1 MTIFKTYWKIVKKN
15 IGIIILYTVMLLVF
29 GTMNLKANKN
39 SFEFIS
45 SKPDII
51 IVNNSSGIITD
62 NLISYLKTNANVK
75 NITNENDI
83 DDAVFF
89 RDANYVIYIPKDFET
104 KLESGKE
111 VNIDIKT
118 NNSYDSYIASELL
131 NRYLDVFS
139 KYMNLYNDKIL
150 AIQKLDNTL
159 NKKADVVIENKT
171 SLNSKTSLF
180 YNFSSYSIMAIVI
193 YIICLVLSSFNDEKI
208 SKRTNVSGMNYKTFN
223 NYLYISS
230 FTFTFIIFI
239 VYLILSFLILKSSI
253 LNINGILY
261 GLNMFIFFIV
271 SFTMAILISN
281 LVKSKGAI
289 SGVVNVISLG
299 SAFLC
304 GAFIPV
310 KYMPSFALKIAH
322 IFPTFYF
329 IDNNEYIAS
338 IQNFDKASYDFVLK
352 NFIIMIVF
360 IIFFLI
366 LNTLVTRFKR
376 KVN

>member
-75 NITNENDI
+75 NITDENDI

-89 RDANYVIYIPKDFET
+89 RDANYVIYIPKEFEN
-104 KLESGKE
+104 KIENGKE
-111 VNIDIKT
+111 FNIDIKT

-159 NKKADVVIENKT
+159 NKKASVVIESKT
-171 SLNSKTSLF
+171 NLNSKTSLF

-208 SKRTNVSGMNYKTFN
+208 SKRTSVSGMNYKTFN

-338 IQNFDKASYDFVLK
+338 LQNFDKASYEFVLK

>member
-75 NITNENDI
+75 NITYENDI

-89 RDANYVIYIPKDFET
+89 RDANYVIYIPKEFEN
-104 KLESGKE
+104 KIENGKE
-111 VNIDIKT
+111 FNIDIKT
-118 NNSYDSYIASELL
+118 NNSYDSYIASELV
-131 NRYLDVFS
+131 NKYLDVFS

-159 NKKADVVIENKT
+159 NKKTSVVIENKT
-171 SLNSKTSLF
+171 NLNSKTSLF

-208 SKRTNVSGMNYKTFN
+208 SKRTSVSGMNYKTFN
-223 NYLYISS
+223 KYLYISS

-239 VYLILSFLILKSSI
+239 VYLILSFLILKISI

-261 GLNMFIFFIV
+261 SLNMFIFFIV

-338 IQNFDKASYDFVLK
+338 LQNFDKASYEFVLK
-352 NFIIMIVF
+352 NFIIMIIF

-366 LNTLVTRFKR
+366 LNSLVTRFKR

>member
-89 RDANYVIYIPKDFET
+89 RDANYVIYIPKEFEN
-104 KLESGKE
+104 KIENGKE
-111 VNIDIKT
+111 FNIDIKT

-208 SKRTNVSGMNYKTFN
+208 SKRTSVSGMNYKTFN

-338 IQNFDKASYDFVLK
+338 IQNFDKASYEFVLK

>member
-75 NITNENDI
+75 NITDENDI

-89 RDANYVIYIPKDFET
+89 RDANYVIYIPKEFEN
-104 KLESGKE
+104 KIENGKE
-111 VNIDIKT
+111 FNIDIKT

-131 NRYLDVFS
+131 NKYLDVFS
-139 KYMNLYNDKIL
+139 KYMNLYNDKVL

-159 NKKADVVIENKT
+159 NKKASVVIENKT
-171 SLNSKTSLF
+171 NLNSKTSLF

-223 NYLYISS
+223 NYLYMSS

-261 GLNMFIFFIV
+261 SLNMFIFFIV

-338 IQNFDKASYDFVLK
+338 LQNFDKASYEFVLK

>member
-39 SFEFIS
+39 SFEYIS

-75 NITNENDI
+75 NITDENDI

-89 RDANYVIYIPKDFET
+89 RDANYVIYIPKEFEN
-104 KLESGKE
+104 KIENGKE
-111 VNIDIKT
+111 FNIDIKT

-131 NRYLDVFS
+131 NKYLDVFS
-139 KYMNLYNDKIL
+139 KYMNLYNNKIL

-159 NKKADVVIENKT
+159 NKKTSVVIENKT
-171 SLNSKTSLF
+171 NLNSKTSLF

-208 SKRTNVSGMNYKTFN
+208 SKRTSVSGMNYKTFN
-223 NYLYISS
+223 KYLYISS

-261 GLNMFIFFIV
+261 SLNMFIFFIV

-329 IDNNEYIAS
+329 IDNNEYITS
-338 IQNFDKASYDFVLK
+338 IQNFDKVSYEFVLK
-352 NFIIMIVF
+352 NFIIMIIF

>member
-75 NITNENDI
+75 NITDENDI

-89 RDANYVIYIPKDFET
+89 RDANYVIYIPKEFEN
-104 KLESGKE
+104 KIENGKE
-111 VNIDIKT
+111 FNIDIKT

-159 NKKADVVIENKT
+159 NKKASVVIESKT
-171 SLNSKTSLF
+171 NLNSKTSLF

-261 GLNMFIFFIV
+261 SLNMFIFFIV

-338 IQNFDKASYDFVLK
+338 IQNFDKASYEFVLK

>member
-75 NITNENDI
+75 NITDENDI

-89 RDANYVIYIPKDFET
+89 RDANYVIYIPKEFEN
-104 KLESGKE
+104 KIENGKE
-111 VNIDIKT
+111 FNIDIKT

-159 NKKADVVIENKT
+159 NKKASVIIENKT

-261 GLNMFIFFIV
+261 SLNMFIFFIV

>member
-39 SFEFIS
+39 SFEYIS

-62 NLISYLKTNANVK
+62 TLISYLKTNANVK
-75 NITNENDI
+75 KITDENDI

-89 RDANYVIYIPKDFET
+89 RDANYVIYIPKEFEN
-104 KLESGKE
+104 KIENGKE
-111 VNIDIKT
+111 FNIDIKT

-131 NRYLDVFS
+131 NKYLDVFS

-159 NKKADVVIENKT
+159 NKKASVVIENKT
-171 SLNSKTSLF
+171 NLNSKTSLF

-208 SKRTNVSGMNYKTFN
+208 SKRTSVSGMNYKTFN

-261 GLNMFIFFIV
+261 SLNMFIFFIV

-329 IDNNEYIAS
+329 IDNNEYITS
-338 IQNFDKASYDFVLK
+338 IQNFDKVSYEFVLK
-352 NFIIMIVF
+352 NFIIMIIF

>member
-1 MTIFKTYWKIVKKN
+1 MTVFKTYWKIVKKN

-75 NITNENDI
+75 NITDENDI

-89 RDANYVIYIPKDFET
+89 RDANYVIYIPKEFEN
-104 KLESGKE
+104 KIENGKE
-111 VNIDIKT
+111 FNIDIKT

>member
-1 MTIFKTYWKIVKKN
+1 MTVFKTYWKIVKKN

-29 GTMNLKANKN
+29 GTMNLKTNKN
-39 SFEFIS
+39 SFEYVS

-51 IVNNSSGIITD
+51 IVNNSNGIITD

-75 NITNENDI
+75 NITDETDI

-89 RDANYVIYIPKDFET
+89 RDANYVIYIPKEFEN
-104 KLESGKE
+104 KLESREE

-131 NRYLDVFS
+131 NKYLDVFS
-139 KYMNLYNDKIL
+139 KYMNLYNDKVL

-159 NKKADVVIENKT
+159 NKKASVVIENKT
-171 SLNSKTSLF
+171 NLNSKTSLF

-239 VYLILSFLILKSSI
+239 VYLILSFLILKNSI
-253 LNINGILY
+253 LNINGFLY
-261 GLNMFIFFIV
+261 SLNMFIFFIV
-271 SFTMAILISN
+271 SFTMSILISN

-338 IQNFDKASYDFVLK
+338 LQNFDKASYEFVLK
-352 NFIIMIVF
+352 NFIIMIIF

>member
-75 NITNENDI
+75 NITDENDI

-131 NRYLDVFS
+131 NKYLDVFS

-171 SLNSKTSLF
+171 NLNSKTSLF

-230 FTFTFIIFI
+230 FSFTFIIFI

-261 GLNMFIFFIV
+261 GLNMSIFFIV

-338 IQNFDKASYDFVLK
+338 LQNFDKASYDFVLK
-352 NFIIMIVF
+352 NFIIMTVF

>member
-1 MTIFKTYWKIVKKN
+1 MTVFKTYWKIVKKN

-89 RDANYVIYIPKDFET
+89 RDANYVIYIPKEFEN
-104 KLESGKE
+104 KIENGKE
-111 VNIDIKT
+111 FNIDIKT

-159 NKKADVVIENKT
+159 NKKASVVIESKT
-171 SLNSKTSLF
+171 NLNSKTSLF

-338 IQNFDKASYDFVLK
+338 LQNFDKASYEFVLK
-352 NFIIMIVF
+352 NFIIMTVF

>member
-1 MTIFKTYWKIVKKN
+1 MTVFKTYWKIVKKN

-29 GTMNLKANKN
+29 GTMNLKTNKN
-39 SFEFIS
+39 SFEFVS

-51 IVNNSSGIITD
+51 IVNNSSGVITD
-62 NLISYLKTNANVK
+62 NLISYLKKNSNVK
-75 NITNENDI
+75 NITDETDI

-89 RDANYVIYIPKDFET
+89 RDANYVIYIPKDFEN

-111 VNIDIKT
+111 VDIDIKT

-131 NRYLDVFS
+131 TKYLDVFS
-139 KYMNLYNDKIL
+139 KYMNLYNDKIT
-150 AIQKLDNTL
+150 ATQKLDNTL
-159 NKKADVVIENKT
+159 NKKSNVVIT
-171 SLNSKTSLF
+171 SETNLNSNTYFF

-208 SKRTNVSGMNYKTFN
+208 SKRTNVSGMNYITFN

-230 FTFTFIIFI
+230 FTFTFIIFAI
-239 VYLILSFLILKSSI
+239 YLLLSFAILKSSI
-253 LNINGILY
+253 LNINGLLY
-261 GLNMFIFFIV
+261 SLNMFIFFIV
-271 SFTMAILISN
+271 SFTMSILISN

-310 KYMPSFALKIAH
+310 NYMPAFALKIAH

-338 IQNFDKASYDFVLK
+338 LQKFDKTAFEFVLK
-352 NFIIMIVF
+352 NFIIMILFVM
-360 IIFFLI
+360 FFLI
-366 LNTLVTRFKR
+366 LNSLVTRFKR

>member
-29 GTMNLKANKN
+29 GTMNLKTNKN
-39 SFEFIS
+39 SFEYVS

-75 NITNENDI
+75 NITDENDI

-89 RDANYVIYIPKDFET
+89 RDANYVIYIPKEFEN
-104 KLESGKE
+104 KIENGKE
-111 VNIDIKT
+111 FNIDIKT

-131 NRYLDVFS
+131 NKYLDVFS

-159 NKKADVVIENKT
+159 NKKAGVVIENKT
-171 SLNSKTSLF
+171 NLNSKTSLF

-261 GLNMFIFFIV
+261 SLNMFIFFIV

-338 IQNFDKASYDFVLK
+338 LQNFDKVSYEFVLK
-352 NFIIMIVF
+352 NFIIMI
-360 IIFFLI
+360 IFVMIFLI
-366 LNTLVTRFKR
+366 LNSLVTRFKR

>member
-1 MTIFKTYWKIVKKN
+1 MTVFKTYWKIVKKN

-29 GTMNLKANKN
+29 GTMNLKTNKN
-39 SFEFIS
+39 SFEYVS

-51 IVNNSSGIITD
+51 IVNNSNGIITD
-62 NLISYLKTNANVK
+62 NLISFLKTNANVK
-75 NITNENDI
+75 NITDETDI

-89 RDANYVIYIPKDFET
+89 RDANYVIYIPKDFES
-104 KLESGKE
+104 KLEKGKE

-131 NRYLDVFS
+131 NKYLDVFS
-139 KYMNLYNDKIL
+139 KYMNLYNDKVL

-159 NKKADVVIENKT
+159 NKKAGVVIENKT
-171 SLNSKTSLF
+171 NLNSKTSLF

-239 VYLILSFLILKSSI
+239 VYLILSFLILKNSI
-253 LNINGILY
+253 LNINGFLY
-261 GLNMFIFFIV
+261 SLNMFIFFIV

-338 IQNFDKASYDFVLK
+338 LQNFDKASYEFVLK
-352 NFIIMIVF
+352 NFIIMIIF

>member
-75 NITNENDI
+75 NITDENDI

-89 RDANYVIYIPKDFET
+89 RDANYVIYIPKEFEN
-104 KLESGKE
+104 KIENGKE
-111 VNIDIKT
+111 FNIDIKT

-131 NRYLDVFS
+131 NKYLDVFS

-159 NKKADVVIENKT
+159 NKKASVVIENKT
-171 SLNSKTSLF
+171 NLNSKTSLF
-180 YNFSSYSIMAIVI
+180 YNFSSYSIIAIVI

-239 VYLILSFLILKSSI
+239 VYLILSFLILKSII

-261 GLNMFIFFIV
+261 SLNMFIFFIV

-338 IQNFDKASYDFVLK
+338 LQNFDKASYEFVLK
-352 NFIIMIVF
+352 NFIIMIIF

>member
-159 NKKADVVIENKT
+159 NKKASVVIESKT
-171 SLNSKTSLF
+171 NLNSKTSLF

-261 GLNMFIFFIV
+261 SLNMFIFFIV

-338 IQNFDKASYDFVLK
+338 IQNFDKASYEFVLK

-366 LNTLVTRFKR
+366 LNTLVTRLKR

>member
-1 MTIFKTYWKIVKKN
+1 MTVFKTYWKIVKKN

-75 NITNENDI
+75 NITDENDI

-89 RDANYVIYIPKDFET
+89 RDANYVIYIPKEFEN
-104 KLESGKE
+104 KIENGKE
-111 VNIDIKT
+111 FNIDIKT

-131 NRYLDVFS
+131 NKYLDVFS

-159 NKKADVVIENKT
+159 NKKASVVIENKT
-171 SLNSKTSLF
+171 NLNSKTSLF

-223 NYLYISS
+223 NYLYMSS

-261 GLNMFIFFIV
+261 SLNMFIFFIV

-338 IQNFDKASYDFVLK
+338 LQNFDKASYEFVLK

>member
-1 MTIFKTYWKIVKKN
+1 MTVFKTYWKIVKKN

-75 NITNENDI
+75 NITDENDI

-89 RDANYVIYIPKDFET
+89 RDANYVIYIPKEFEN
-104 KLESGKE
+104 KIENGKE
-111 VNIDIKT
+111 FNIDIKT

-159 NKKADVVIENKT
+159 NKKASVVIESKT
-171 SLNSKTSLF
+171 NLNSKTSLF

-208 SKRTNVSGMNYKTFN
+208 SKRTSVSGMNYKTFN

-261 GLNMFIFFIV
+261 SLNMFIFFIV

-352 NFIIMIVF
+352 NFIIMTVF

-366 LNTLVTRFKR
+366 LNTLVTRLKR

>member
-1 MTIFKTYWKIVKKN
+1 MTVFKTYWKIVKKN

-75 NITNENDI
+75 NITDENDI

-89 RDANYVIYIPKDFET
+89 RDANYVIYIPKEFEN
-104 KLESGKE
+104 KIQNGKE
-111 VNIDIKT
+111 FNIDIKT

-159 NKKADVVIENKT
+159 NKKASVVIESKT
-171 SLNSKTSLF
+171 NLNSKTSLF

-261 GLNMFIFFIV
+261 SLNMFIFFIV
-271 SFTMAILISN
+271 SFTIAILISN

-352 NFIIMIVF
+352 NFIIMTVF

-366 LNTLVTRFKR
+366 LNTLVTRLKR

>member
-1 MTIFKTYWKIVKKN
+1 MTVFKTYWKIVKKN

-75 NITNENDI
+75 NITDENDI

-89 RDANYVIYIPKDFET
+89 RDANYVIYIPKEFEN
-104 KLESGKE
+104 KIENGKE
-111 VNIDIKT
+111 FNIDIKT

-159 NKKADVVIENKT
+159 NKKASVVIESKT
-171 SLNSKTSLF
+171 NLNSKTSLF

-261 GLNMFIFFIV
+261 SLNMFIFFIV

-338 IQNFDKASYDFVLK
+338 LQNFDKVSYEFVLK

>member
-89 RDANYVIYIPKDFET
+89 RDANYVIYIPKEFEN
-104 KLESGKE
+104 KIENGKE
-111 VNIDIKT
+111 FNIDIKT

-159 NKKADVVIENKT
+159 NKKASVIIENKT

-208 SKRTNVSGMNYKTFN
+208 SKRTSVSGMNYKTFN

-230 FTFTFIIFI
+230 FSFTFIIFI

-338 IQNFDKASYDFVLK
+338 LQNFDKASYDFVLK

-366 LNTLVTRFKR
+366 LNTLVTRLKR

>member
-39 SFEFIS
+39 SFEYIS

-75 NITNENDI
+75 NITDENDI

-89 RDANYVIYIPKDFET
+89 RDANYVIYIPKEFEN
-104 KLESGKE
+104 KIENGKE
-111 VNIDIKT
+111 FNIDIKT

-131 NRYLDVFS
+131 NKYLDVFS

-171 SLNSKTSLF
+171 SLNTKTSLF

-208 SKRTNVSGMNYKTFN
+208 SKRTSLSGMNYKTFN

-239 VYLILSFLILKSSI
+239 VYLILSFLILKNSI
-253 LNINGILY
+253 LNINGFLY
-261 GLNMFIFFIV
+261 SLNMFIFFIV

-310 KYMPSFALKIAH
+310 KYMPSFALKIAR

-338 IQNFDKASYDFVLK
+338 LQNFDKASYEFVLK

-376 KVN
+376 KAN

>member
-1 MTIFKTYWKIVKKN
+1 MTVFKTYWKIVKKN

-29 GTMNLKANKN
+29 GTMNLKTNKN
-39 SFEFIS
+39 NFEYVS
-45 SKPDII
+45 SKPEII

-75 NITNENDI
+75 NITDETDI
-83 DDAVFF
+83 DDAIFF
-89 RDANYVIYIPKDFET
+89 RDANYVIYIPKEFEN

-131 NRYLDVFS
+131 NKYLDVFS
-139 KYMNLYNDKIL
+139 KYMNLYNDKVL

-159 NKKADVVIENKT
+159 NKKAGVVIENKT
-171 SLNSKTSLF
+171 NLNSKTSLF

-239 VYLILSFLILKSSI
+239 VYLILSFLILKNSI
-253 LNINGILY
+253 LNINGFLY
-261 GLNMFIFFIV
+261 SLNMFIFFIV

-338 IQNFDKASYDFVLK
+338 LQNFDKASYEFVLK
-352 NFIIMIVF
+352 NFIIMIIF

>member
-39 SFEFIS
+39 SFEYIS

-75 NITNENDI
+75 NITDENDI

-89 RDANYVIYIPKDFET
+89 RNANYVIYIPKEFEN
-104 KLESGKE
+104 KIENGKE
-111 VNIDIKT
+111 FNIDIKT

-131 NRYLDVFS
+131 NKYLDVFS

-171 SLNSKTSLF
+171 SLNTKTSLF

-208 SKRTNVSGMNYKTFN
+208 SKRTSLSGMNYKTFN

-239 VYLILSFLILKSSI
+239 VYLILSFLILKNSI
-253 LNINGILY
+253 LNINGFLY
-261 GLNMFIFFIV
+261 SLNMFIFFIV

-338 IQNFDKASYDFVLK
+338 LQNFDKASYEFVLK
-352 NFIIMIVF
+352 NLIIMI
-360 IIFFLI
+360 IFVMIFLI

-376 KVN
+376 KAN

>member
-75 NITNENDI
+75 NITDENDI

-89 RDANYVIYIPKDFET
+89 RDANYVIYIPKEFEN
-104 KLESGKE
+104 KIENGKE
-111 VNIDIKT
+111 FNIDIKT

-131 NRYLDVFS
+131 NKYLDVFS

-159 NKKADVVIENKT
+159 NKKAGVVIENKT
-171 SLNSKTSLF
+171 NLNSKTSLF

-239 VYLILSFLILKSSI
+239 VYLILSFLILKNSI
-253 LNINGILY
+253 LNINGFLY
-261 GLNMFIFFIV
+261 SLNMFIFFIV

-338 IQNFDKASYDFVLK
+338 LQNFDKASYEFVLK
-352 NFIIMIVF
+352 NFIIMI
-360 IIFFLI
+360 IFVMIFLI
-366 LNTLVTRFKR
+366 LNSLVTRFKR

>member
-159 NKKADVVIENKT
+159 NKKASVVIESKT
-171 SLNSKTSLF
+171 NLNSKTSLF

-261 GLNMFIFFIV
+261 SLNMYIFFIV

>member
-89 RDANYVIYIPKDFET
+89 RDANYVIYIPKEFEN
-104 KLESGKE
+104 KIENGKE
-111 VNIDIKT
+111 FNIDIKT

-159 NKKADVVIENKT
+159 NKKASVVIENKT
-171 SLNSKTSLF
+171 NLNSKTSLF

-239 VYLILSFLILKSSI
+239 VYLILSVLILKSSI

-261 GLNMFIFFIV
+261 SLNMFIFFIV

-338 IQNFDKASYDFVLK
+338 LQNFDKVSYEFVLK

>member
-1 MTIFKTYWKIVKKN
+1 MTVFKTYWKIVKKN

-75 NITNENDI
+75 NITDENDI

-89 RDANYVIYIPKDFET
+89 RDANYVIYIPKEFEN
-104 KLESGKE
+104 KIENGKE
-111 VNIDIKT
+111 FNIDIKT

-159 NKKADVVIENKT
+159 NKKASVVIESKT
-171 SLNSKTSLF
+171 NLNSKTSLF

-261 GLNMFIFFIV
+261 SLNMFIFFIV

-338 IQNFDKASYDFVLK
+338 LQNFDKASYDFVLK

>member
-75 NITNENDI
+75 NITDENDI

-89 RDANYVIYIPKDFET
+89 RDANYVIYIPKEFEN
-104 KLESGKE
+104 KIENGKE
-111 VNIDIKT
+111 FNIDIKT

-159 NKKADVVIENKT
+159 NKKASVVIESKT
-171 SLNSKTSLF
+171 NLNSKTSLF

-261 GLNMFIFFIV
+261 SLNMFIFFIV

-352 NFIIMIVF
+352 NFIIMTVF

>member
-89 RDANYVIYIPKDFET
+89 RDANYVIYIPKEFEN
-104 KLESGKE
+104 KIENGKE
-111 VNIDIKT
+111 FNIDIKT

-171 SLNSKTSLF
+171 NLNSKTSLF

-208 SKRTNVSGMNYKTFN
+208 SKRTSVSGMNYKTFN

-261 GLNMFIFFIV
+261 SLNMFIFFIV

-338 IQNFDKASYDFVLK
+338 IQHFDKASYDFVLK

>member
-89 RDANYVIYIPKDFET
+89 RDANYVIYIPKEFEN
-104 KLESGKE
+104 KIENGKE
-111 VNIDIKT
+111 FNIDIKT

-131 NRYLDVFS
+131 NKYLDVFS

-261 GLNMFIFFIV
+261 SLNMFIFFIV

-338 IQNFDKASYDFVLK
+338 IQNFDKVSYEFVLK

>member
-89 RDANYVIYIPKDFET
+89 RDANYVIYIPKEFEN
-104 KLESGKE
+104 KIENGKE
-111 VNIDIKT
+111 FNIDIKT

-159 NKKADVVIENKT
+159 NKKASVVIENKT
-171 SLNSKTSLF
+171 NLNSKTSLF

-261 GLNMFIFFIV
+261 SLNMFIFFIV

-338 IQNFDKASYDFVLK
+338 IQNFDKASYEFVLK

>member
-89 RDANYVIYIPKDFET
+89 RDANYVIYIPKEFEN
-104 KLESGKE
+104 KIENGKE
-111 VNIDIKT
+111 FNIDIKT

-159 NKKADVVIENKT
+159 NKKASVIIENKT

-352 NFIIMIVF
+352 NFIIMTVF

-366 LNTLVTRFKR
+366 LNTLVTRLKR

>member
-1 MTIFKTYWKIVKKN
+1 MTVFKTYWKIVKKN
-15 IGIIILYTVMLLVF
+15 LGIIILYTVMLLVF
-29 GTMNLKANKN
+29 GTMNLKTNKN
-39 SFEFIS
+39 SFEYVS

-51 IVNNSSGIITD
+51 IVNNSNGIITD
-62 NLISYLKTNANVK
+62 NLISFLKTNANVK
-75 NITNENDI
+75 NITDETDI

-89 RDANYVIYIPKDFET
+89 RDANYVIYIPKEFEN

-131 NRYLDVFS
+131 NKYLDVFS
-139 KYMNLYNDKIL
+139 KYMNLYNDKVL

-159 NKKADVVIENKT
+159 NKKAGVVIENKT
-171 SLNSKTSLF
+171 NLNSKTSLF

-239 VYLILSFLILKSSI
+239 VYLILSFLILKNSI
-253 LNINGILY
+253 LNINGFLY
-261 GLNMFIFFIV
+261 SLNMFIFFIV

-338 IQNFDKASYDFVLK
+338 LQNFDKASYEFVLK
-352 NFIIMIVF
+352 NFIIMIIF

>member
-75 NITNENDI
+75 NITDENDI

-89 RDANYVIYIPKDFET
+89 RDANYVIYIPKEFEN
-104 KLESGKE
+104 KIENGKE
-111 VNIDIKT
+111 FNIDIKT

-159 NKKADVVIENKT
+159 NKKASVVIESKT
-171 SLNSKTSLF
+171 NLNSKTSLF

-208 SKRTNVSGMNYKTFN
+208 SKRTSVSGMNYKTFN

-261 GLNMFIFFIV
+261 SLNMFIFFIV

-352 NFIIMIVF
+352 NFIIMTVF

-366 LNTLVTRFKR
+366 LNTLVTRLKR

>member
-89 RDANYVIYIPKDFET
+89 RDANYVIYIPKEFEN
-104 KLESGKE
+104 KIENGKE
-111 VNIDIKT
+111 FNIDIKT

-131 NRYLDVFS
+131 NKYLDVFS

-159 NKKADVVIENKT
+159 NKKASVVIENKT
-171 SLNSKTSLF
+171 NLNSKTSLF

-208 SKRTNVSGMNYKTFN
+208 SKRTNVSGMSYKTFN

-261 GLNMFIFFIV
+261 SLNMFIFFIV

-338 IQNFDKASYDFVLK
+338 LQNFDKASYEFVLK

>member
-1 MTIFKTYWKIVKKN
+1 MTVFKTYWKIVKKN

-75 NITNENDI
+75 NITDENDI

-89 RDANYVIYIPKDFET
+89 RDANYVIYIPKEFEN
-104 KLESGKE
+104 KIQNGKE
-111 VNIDIKT
+111 FNIDIKT

-159 NKKADVVIENKT
+159 NKKASVVIESKT
-171 SLNSKTSLF
+171 NLNSKTSLF

-208 SKRTNVSGMNYKTFN
+208 SKRTNVSGMSYKTFN

-261 GLNMFIFFIV
+261 SLNMFIFFIV

-338 IQNFDKASYDFVLK
+338 LQNFDKASYEFVLK
-352 NFIIMIVF
+352 NFIIMTVF

-366 LNTLVTRFKR
+366 LNTLVTRLKR

>member
-75 NITNENDI
+75 NITDENDI

-89 RDANYVIYIPKDFET
+89 RDANYVIYIPKEFEN
-104 KLESGKE
+104 KIENGKE
-111 VNIDIKT
+111 FNIDIKT

-131 NRYLDVFS
+131 NKYLDVFS
-139 KYMNLYNDKIL
+139 KYMNLYHDKIL

-159 NKKADVVIENKT
+159 NKKADVVIESKT
-171 SLNSKTSLF
+171 NLNSKTSLF

-208 SKRTNVSGMNYKTFN
+208 SKRTSVSGMNYKTFN

-261 GLNMFIFFIV
+261 SLNMFIFFIV

-338 IQNFDKASYDFVLK
+338 LQNFDKSSYEFVLK

>member
-89 RDANYVIYIPKDFET
+89 RDANYVIYIPKEFEN
-104 KLESGKE
+104 KIENGKE
-111 VNIDIKT
+111 FNIDIKT

-131 NRYLDVFS
+131 NKYLDVFS

-159 NKKADVVIENKT
+159 NKKASVIIENKT

-338 IQNFDKASYDFVLK
+338 LQNFDKASYDFVLK